1 MYRIEPAS
9 RDVGQSLRDIA
20 ESQIDKALRDLERER
35 DSKTLTHQ
43 LRKRCKKLRG
53 LLRLVRP
60 VFADF
65 SREDAAVRE
74 AARMLSGVRDAEV
87 LSQTVTKLMETNP
100 RRSQTLEHI
109 RDKILAEPISETEVR
124 AQLANSQAALLK
136 IRARIKDWSLTK
148 KGFSA
153 IEAGLERTIKSAR
166 QRMRTA
172 LKTRTAEDFHKWRKA
187 NKNHGYHVSL
197 LRNTAP
203 AILRPER
210 DGIERLSE
218 LLGDHHDLD
227 VLAETAARTPER
239 FGTPKQVET
248 LQAAVAGRRQDL
260 ETTIADLARQ
270 TLAER
275 PRAVLRR
282 YEQYWSTVV
291 PASEEA

>member
-1 MYRIEPAS
+1 MYSIEPAS
-9 RDVGQSLRDIA
+9 REVGQSFRDIA
-20 ESQIDKALRDLERER
+20 ESQIDKALRDLERKR
-35 DSKTLTHQ
+35 DSKTLTHE

-53 LLRLVRP
+53 LLKLVRP

-74 AARMLSGVRDAEV
+74 AAQMLSGARDAEV
-87 LSQTVTKLMETNP
+87 LSQTVTKLIEATP
-100 RRSQTLEHI
+100 RRSQTLSRI

-124 AQLANSQAALLK
+124 DQFARFQAALLE
-136 IRARIKDWSLTK
+136 IRGRIKDWSLTK
-148 KGFSA
+148 SGFSA

-166 QRMRTA
+166 QRMRNA
-172 LKTRTAEDFHKWRKA
+172 LKTRTAADFHEWRKA
-187 NKNHGYHVSL
+187 NKNHGYHVAL

-210 DGIERLSE
+210 DGIDRLSE

-239 FGTPKQVET
+239 FGTPKQVES
-248 LQAAVAGRRQDL
+248 LKAAAAGSRQEL
-260 ETTIADLARQ
+260 ETTIADLGRQ

-291 PASEEA
+291 PAAGEA